1 MSNIENLKALLAL
14 KAEADPIQNQ
24 LVELGKKWK
33 AATDSLESVL
43 AKDKTYVFTADD
55 GSLKLAFYQNGQ
67 LMLGDAVA
75 AETVPEPAPEPAEPE
90 NVTPLT
96 PVQ

>member
-75 AETVPEPAPEPAEPE
+75 AETVPEPVPAPAEPE
-90 NVTPLT
+90 NVTP
-96 PVQ
+96 

>member
-1 MSNIENLKALLAL
+1 MSNIDNLRALLAL
-14 KAEADPIQNQ
+14 KAQADPIQQQ
-24 LVELGKKWK
+24 LVDLGKKWQ
-33 AATDSLESVL
+33 AATESLETVL
-43 AKDKTYVFTADD
+43 AKDKTYVFTAED

-75 AETVPEPAPEPAEPE
+75 AETVPEPAPVEEPA

-96 PVQ
+96 PQ

>member
-33 AATDSLESVL
+33 DATDSLESVL

-75 AETVPEPAPEPAEPE
+75 AETVPEPVPAPAEPE